1 MRHWERL
8 FVCFAVGAAAIVLL
22 RLLFPSNTGAFLAAT
37 AACGVIFFLGWSYWR
52 EGAHESS
59 RAGDDLYYLG
69 LLFTLV
75 SLMYA
80 LIALFILSPGGD
92 IDERTNTLI
101 GNFGIALISTVFG
114 ILGRILLQGQAAGST
129 ENQSQ
134 TSSSAAEEPFDATR
148 EALEELRL
156 QVRYATDAFRHFARV
171 TTEQAEENRVHMQH
185 QIEQST
191 ERMNEEAR
199 NSLLEN
205 QAAWLETLK
214 TIGAQNATMLGHIQE
229 EVTLSTQRTETAWQD
244 IARHAHKTSITARQS
259 LDSMVKE
266 MASMLEA
273 MSELNGTLPPLS
285 KGMVAVTDNVRDM
298 GKTTVNVVGD
308 LSARATEIIN
318 AHDALAQSAKKY
330 QKDCSQALRESTEL
344 AAKTLT
350 DEMDACIQAVRR
362 LAAATNGQQDQRQ
375 PPKPWARRILRR
387 QPASGGGGQAK
398 ATSSR
403 LMAGRRR

>member
-129 ENQSQ
+129 
-134 TSSSAAEEPFDATR
+134 D
-148 EALEELRL
+148 
-156 QVRYATDAFRHFARV
+156 V
-171 TTEQAEENRVHMQH
+171 
-185 QIEQST
+185 
-191 ERMNEEAR
+191 
-199 NSLLEN
+199 
-205 QAAWLETLK
+205 
-214 TIGAQNATMLGHIQE
+214 
-229 EVTLSTQRTETAWQD
+229 
-244 IARHAHKTSITARQS
+244 
-259 LDSMVKE
+259 
-266 MASMLEA
+266 
-273 MSELNGTLPPLS
+273 
-285 KGMVAVTDNVRDM
+285 
-298 GKTTVNVVGD
+298 
-308 LSARATEIIN
+308 
-318 AHDALAQSAKKY
+318 
-330 QKDCSQALRESTEL
+330 EST
-344 AAKTLT
+344 
-350 DEMDACIQAVRR
+350 
-362 LAAATNGQQDQRQ
+362 
-375 PPKPWARRILRR
+375 
-387 QPASGGGGQAK
+387 
-398 ATSSR
+398 
-403 LMAGRRR
+403 